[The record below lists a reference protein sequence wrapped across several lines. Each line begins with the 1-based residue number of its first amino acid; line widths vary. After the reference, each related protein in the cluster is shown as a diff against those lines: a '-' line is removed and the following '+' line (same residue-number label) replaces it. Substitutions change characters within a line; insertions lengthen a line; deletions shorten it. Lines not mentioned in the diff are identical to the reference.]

1 MSLVPA
7 QTQYPATA
15 PQPQFIQELVAV
27 MIPLIILAVFSAW
40 GISQIK
46 KLFKGEEIERPF

>member
-27 MIPLIILAVFSAW
+27 MIPLIMLAVFSAW

-46 KLFKGEEIERPF
+46 KLFKGEEVPKPF